1 MKSAERELRCPR
13 ACLSNRDDLPV
24 SRPNRFDRPVLAR
37 CLRIDKLDVVLHPD
51 SGGVAHLERDLPG
64 VFRLLQAV
72 AAEAVPERAAL
83 LFHTGHSGHFRHAL
97 ARIGFEDRAALP
109 AIRRKPSQS
118 VLSQVDLSLAPGFR
132 DSSRNQDRAALEV

>member
-1 MKSAERELRCPR
+1 MKTKQFFAAVKLAERELRCPR

-37 CLRIDKLDVVLHPD
+37 GLRIDKLDVVLRPD

-72 AAEAVPERAAL
+72 AAEAVPERVTL
-83 LFHTGHSGHFRHAL
+83 LFHIRSAGR
-97 ARIGFEDRAALP
+97 RAA
-109 AIRRKPSQS
+109 PSK
-118 VLSQVDLSLAPGFR
+118 R
-132 DSSRNQDRAALEV
+132 MSSRVFSLGSFLSRLWQ

>member
-1 MKSAERELRCPR
+1 VKSAERELRCPR

-72 AAEAVPERAAL
+72 AAEAVPERVAL

-97 ARIGFEDRAALP
+97 ARIGFEDRVALP
-109 AIRRKPSQS
+109 AR
-118 VLSQVDLSLAPGFR
+118 A
-132 DSSRNQDRAALEV
+132 NQHEQPIPPLFTIFICRVSACD

>member
-1 MKSAERELRCPR
+1 M
-13 ACLSNRDDLPV
+13 
-24 SRPNRFDRPVLAR
+24 
-37 CLRIDKLDVVLHPD
+37 LHPD

-72 AAEAVPERAAL
+72 AAEAVPERVAL
-83 LFHTGHSGHFRHAL
+83 LFHTGHSGHFSHAL

>member
-24 SRPNRFDRPVLAR
+24 SRPNRFDRSVLAR

-51 SGGVAHLERDLPG
+51 SGGVARLERDLPG

-72 AAEAVPERAAL
+72 AAEAVPERALFPKTNSTRSFINLSAMIISTAAELFTASLHRILRPAL
-83 LFHTGHSGHFRHAL
+83 LGH
-97 ARIGFEDRAALP
+97 E
-109 AIRRKPSQS
+109 
-118 VLSQVDLSLAPGFR
+118 
-132 DSSRNQDRAALEV
+132 